1 MECRQEAIFPV
12 VLGKTVRD
20 SVENSKNGI
29 FVLPVIIAA
38 DLSIILPAARDDRPA
53 VIVWED
59 EWDQLAVLLVFA
71 YSSVI
76 LQLQDLEGEFPL
88 HIAFQLERRG
98 EGCPVAV
105 REEKFVAMPHRA
117 QGDLDRD
124 SEDLLLVPF
133 LLSLERE
140 KEFFKE

>member
-1 MECRQEAIFPV
+1 MESGEESVFPII
-12 VLGKTVRD
+12 LGKAVLRG
-20 SVENSKNGI
+20 VEKGKDGI
-29 FVLPVIIAA
+29 FILPVIIAT
-38 DLSIILPAARDDRPA
+38 DLPIILPAARDDRPA
-53 VIVWED
+53 VIVRED
-59 EWDQLAVLLVFA
+59 ERYKLAVLLILA
-71 YSSVI
+71 DPSVI

-124 SEDLLLVPF
+124 SEDLLPIP
-133 LLSLERE
+133 LLIALEGE
-140 KEFFKE
+140 KEFLKE